1 MSGMTLD
8 FNNLRINAANAYN
21 DLVTV
26 LNRERN
32 ERGLVKV
39 YEEDLEEPLRDLRRM
54 IGMIMCVYDDSDN
67 PEFRCVVDDVE
78 MITFAPDAD
87 KE

>member
-54 IGMIMCVYDDSDN
+54 IGMIMCVYDDDN

-78 MITFAPDAD
+78 MITFAPNAD